1 MFMFRNKVQNS
12 FHSLGKK
19 KQTNK
24 KIKIWKVDHGVV
36 WNLNMTE
43 HDENPNNTV
52 SSTVFNPQ
60 VCTDDALKKGISSW
74 FFFSESLARLAYN
87 KGTALFRGN
96 DPFSK
101 TFSLTHHPHRQMKK
115 TCWTGVETE
124 KWQSDSFTAHA
135 HGKNASTR
143 RGQFHRSGFDSSRF
157 ACLVSQLSC
166 CIKQTVK

>member
-101 TFSLTHHPHRQMKK
+101 TFSLTHHPHRQTQENML
-115 TCWTGVETE
+115 
-124 KWQSDSFTAHA
+124 D
-135 HGKNASTR
+135 
-143 RGQFHRSGFDSSRF
+143 RSGDRKVTERLVHSTCPRKERVHQEGT
-157 ACLVSQLSC
+157 VSQKRLW
-166 CIKQTVK
+166 Q